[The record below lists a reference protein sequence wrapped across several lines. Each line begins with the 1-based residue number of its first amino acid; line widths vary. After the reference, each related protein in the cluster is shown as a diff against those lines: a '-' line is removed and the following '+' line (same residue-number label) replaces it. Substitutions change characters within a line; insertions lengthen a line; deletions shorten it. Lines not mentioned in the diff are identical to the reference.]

1 MTVKDGK
8 VRKTF
13 SLSEKALSV
22 LDDVLS
28 EDRSDFVSDAVLF
41 YAHYNSGG
49 KLNNSGVS
57 EDVSDP
63 VGFELARMN
72 SVLSKLDSLDFSSYA
87 SWVAFFNDPELK
99 EYSFLEE
106 SFAGF
111 VSGDIQKKLLETY
124 PINISL
130 KSFILAEALKRVSGL
145 VVEDLSRGFPSDS
158 LRLPLRLKDFLSD
171 VIREGVSSRA
181 EDLFFLK
188 EYGVSKSVYES
199 QKREKEDALRRE
211 AEQDAEREQQERIEA
226 ERIRRKREAD
236 ELKAKE
242 ERVKKNREEAER
254 IERERIEAER
264 IAAVK
269 WEQDHPVQAF
279 LERYSEVFVGLGY
292 LALIPLFFLF
302 LMYGLPF
309 LLPGTGL

>member
-1 MTVKDGK
+1 VTVKDGK

-41 YAHYNSGG
+41 YAHHNSGG

-87 SWVAFFNDPELK
+87 SWVSFFNDPDLK

-124 PINISL
+124 PINTSL
-130 KSFILAEALKRVSGL
+130 KTFILAEALGRVSGL
-145 VVEDLSRGFPSDS
+145 VDERSSGGSSSDS
-158 LRLPLRLKDFLSD
+158 FRLPLRLKDFLSD
-171 VIREGVSSRA
+171 VIRVRVGYRA
-181 EDLFFLK
+181 EDLLFLK
-188 EYGVSKSVYES
+188 EHGLSKSAYLS
-199 QKREKEDALRRE
+199 QQREKEDALRRK
-211 AEQDAEREQQERIEA
+211 AEQDAERERQERIEA
-226 ERIRRKREAD
+226 ERVARKMEAD
-236 ELKAKE
+236 KLKAEE
-242 ERVKKNREEAER
+242 ERIKKNREEAER
-254 IERERIEAER
+254 ERQERIEAKLEADR
-264 IAAVK
+264 K
-269 WEQDHPVQAF
+269 WERDHPI
-279 LERYSEVFVGLGY
+279 RSFVGEYYGGIFY
-292 LALIPLFFLF
+292 FGLFIFVVWFLF
-302 LMYGLPF
+302 YYGL
-309 LLPGTGL
+309 LNDL

>member
-1 MTVKDGK
+1 MTIKDGK

-41 YAHYNSGG
+41 YAHHNSGG

-181 EDLFFLK
+181 EDLLFLK

-211 AEQDAEREQQERIEA
+211 AEREAEREQQERIEA

-264 IAAVK
+264 IATVK

>member
-1 MTVKDGK
+1 MTIKDGK

-41 YAHYNSGG
+41 YAHHNSGG

-181 EDLFFLK
+181 EDLLFLK

-211 AEQDAEREQQERIEA
+211 AEREAEREQQERIEA

-254 IERERIEAER
+254 IYQERIEAKR
-264 IAAVK
+264 IEAVK
-269 WEQDHPVQAF
+269 WEQDHPVLAF
-279 LERYSEVFVGLGY
+279 FDRHWDAFVGVGY
-292 LALIPLFFLF
+292 LSLFVVVPL
-302 LMYGLPF
+302 GI
-309 LLPGTGL
+309 